1 MIIIDK
7 LNCIRKNFFEIY
19 FWAILALVIVFL
31 LINSNNFIIDI
42 FGDRDLIRSIGITNS
57 PEVYGADFGMQY
69 GARIPG
75 GFNYY
80 YLGFLLFL
88 SENIKVLN
96 FIILMFT
103 VLSVFLLVN
112 FNFKWLG
119 FTGISIYLIFFLTSE
134 VFVYQIGKFW
144 NPSTGFLFVIL
155 SLTFF
160 FKLILNQNRKFYL
173 FLSFFFIFLA
183 AQFHVSYL
191 VYLLPYILL
200 IIFFRLKSLI
210 ALCFSFFSS
219 FAFAYMPYLFNLY
232 HPVVNLKENDYFLIK
247 QLIDKNRYLSFF
259 HNTFFKIENKIINL
273 SPYFK
278 IEILLIFML
287 ILAASTFFL
296 IYFKNKIFNYIINKK
311 YYIQE
316 ILVLFLALILI
327 NSKNI
332 EINQLVFFFIS
343 IPIFVLSN
351 YVLFNKNINSLE
363 INYNSKLIGSLYF
376 IFLLIILFSTVGYF
390 FAYGGFNLVVGGSNR
405 YSLSL
410 IPIHSIILAFSVYV
424 LMNFF
429 KKKKSLEK
437 IFKSL
442 LIVVITIKLIIFIN
456 VIQKNKKLNFK
467 YNYNNKIAVINVL
480 KKDFNL
486 SKNNFYK
493 NVSFAFLDKGKFK
506 ALSKPSFQYYIDS
519 NIKHQSSFKS
529 KNCYLAVLNDNLSNK
544 NSFRDQINNN
554 INDNTLFGYKIDI
567 LKVSYYNKFS
577 IIEYKPFIGDCLKG
591 ILNDYILTEDE
602 KKSLKFLLNK
612 KSNIFFKEVDLGIT
626 NYFLKIQETNMIFPI
641 NIMINFN
648 KKNNYMVANIVSKRL
663 RNSDTYLNGYWDST
677 IFSNSKL
684 IFIKESSQKEY
695 IYEILEGKLGYENFK
710 TPWTFSINNL
720 PKGQYKVYFYID
732 KLSEKF
738 SNITIK
744 NLNFLID
751 NKFKIE

>member
-96 FIILMFT
+96 FIILIFT

-296 IYFKNKIFNYIINKK
+296 F
-311 YYIQE
+311 
-316 ILVLFLALILI
+316 
-327 NSKNI
+327 
-332 EINQLVFFFIS
+332 
-343 IPIFVLSN
+343 
-351 YVLFNKNINSLE
+351 
-363 INYNSKLIGSLYF
+363 
-376 IFLLIILFSTVGYF
+376 
-390 FAYGGFNLVVGGSNR
+390 
-405 YSLSL
+405 
-410 IPIHSIILAFSVYV
+410 
-424 LMNFF
+424 
-429 KKKKSLEK
+429 
-437 IFKSL
+437 
-442 LIVVITIKLIIFIN
+442 
-456 VIQKNKKLNFK
+456 
-467 YNYNNKIAVINVL
+467 
-480 KKDFNL
+480 
-486 SKNNFYK
+486 
-493 NVSFAFLDKGKFK
+493 
-506 ALSKPSFQYYIDS
+506 
-519 NIKHQSSFKS
+519 
-529 KNCYLAVLNDNLSNK
+529 
-544 NSFRDQINNN
+544 
-554 INDNTLFGYKIDI
+554 
-567 LKVSYYNKFS
+567 
-577 IIEYKPFIGDCLKG
+577 
-591 ILNDYILTEDE
+591 
-602 KKSLKFLLNK
+602 
-612 KSNIFFKEVDLGIT
+612 
-626 NYFLKIQETNMIFPI
+626 
-641 NIMINFN
+641 
-648 KKNNYMVANIVSKRL
+648 
-663 RNSDTYLNGYWDST
+663 
-677 IFSNSKL
+677 
-684 IFIKESSQKEY
+684 
-695 IYEILEGKLGYENFK
+695 
-710 TPWTFSINNL
+710 
-720 PKGQYKVYFYID
+720 
-732 KLSEKF
+732 
-738 SNITIK
+738 
-744 NLNFLID
+744 
-751 NKFKIE
+751 